1 MADAVV
7 QGMNFTEFW
16 SVNNNSDVFF
26 WELAIPII
34 VAVTAVFMWGDFVRI
49 FHYLQKRWIARNAVK
64 VSPMGYCNCNCSDTR
79 AGVPRY
85 IVYLSTSIPAASTSA
100 PLLR

>member
-1 MADAVV
+1 
-7 QGMNFTEFW
+7 MNFTEFW

-64 VSPMGYCNCNCSDTR
+64 VSSMERLHDANVLTDLR

>member
-1 MADAVV
+1 
-7 QGMNFTEFW
+7 MNFTEFW

-64 VSPMGYCNCNCSDTR
+64 VSPMGRLRDTNVLIFVQAYR
-79 AGVPRY
+79 A
-85 IVYLSTSIPAASTSA
+85 I
-100 PLLR
+100 

>member
-1 MADAVV
+1 MANALL

-64 VSPMGYCNCNCSDTR
+64 VSPMGNCTCKFTDLR

-85 IVYLSTSIPAASTSA
+85 IVYPSTSIPAVSTSA
-100 PLLR
+100 LLSR